1 MYHDFYCN
9 SMYLIIDK
17 NKYFIP
23 DVAQQHYSHHH
34 AHLQHTIS
42 FSNIPAKSPITYHLL
57 NASAVLPV
65 CPHPLH
71 LFHAQGIFLHQ
82 NPPRHHHFQS
92 PQISYGCHSPPHSHL
107 LNASAV
113 LPVCPHPLHLLN
125 AQAIFLHQN
134 PPRHHH
140 FPSPQISCGCH
151 SPPHSR
157 SPHSHLLNASAVLPV
172 CPHPLHLFHACALFL
187 FLHQNPP
194 HHHHFRSPRK
204 SCRCHSCSPHSC
216 SPHSCSPHSRSPHS
230 PHSRSPHYHLTLK
243 LHLHQT

>member
-34 AHLQHTIS
+34 AHLPHTIS

-71 LFHAQGIFLHQ
+71 LFHTQGIFQ
-82 NPPRHHHFQS
+82 N
-92 PQISYGCHSPPHSHL
+92 PPHSHL

-134 PPRHHH
+134 PPCHHH
-140 FPSPQISCGCH
+140 FQLPQISCGCH
-151 SPPHSR
+151 SPPHSC
-157 SPHSHLLNASAVLPV
+157 SPHSH
-172 CPHPLHLFHACALFL
+172 
-187 FLHQNPP
+187 
-194 HHHHFRSPRK
+194 
-204 SCRCHSCSPHSC
+204 
-216 SPHSCSPHSRSPHS
+216 
-230 PHSRSPHYHLTLK
+230 
-243 LHLHQT
+243 